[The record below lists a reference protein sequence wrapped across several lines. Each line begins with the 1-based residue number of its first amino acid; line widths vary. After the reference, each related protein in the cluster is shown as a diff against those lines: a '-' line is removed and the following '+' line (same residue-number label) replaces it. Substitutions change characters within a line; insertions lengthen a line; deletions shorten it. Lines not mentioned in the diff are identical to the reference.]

1 MFTKRYKNQCLHF
14 LLTLTHRLLTLTHRL
29 LTVRNAGTRGETVF
43 GGVYLDRRGY
53 IDTQGAARRQY
64 IPS

>member
-1 MFTKRYKNQCLHF
+1 MFAF
-14 LLTLTHRLLTLTHRL
+14 LTHRLPTAYPPLTHRS
-29 LTVRNAGTRGETVF
+29 LTVRNAGIRGETVF